1 MIGDLPSMSYEEK
14 LTKLNIQSLENRR
27 TRGDMIDTFK
37 YLGGYYDVDPHQL
50 FTFVKDRHNK
60 DTRSR
65 ANNCLVPE
73 KTTLNI
79 RKHFFTNRI
88 TETWNNLPSHEVML
102 RMQPLLTTLKIGMTN
117 M

>member
-1 MIGDLPSMSYEEK
+1 
-14 LTKLNIQSLENRR
+14 
-27 TRGDMIDTFK
+27 MIDTFK

-88 TETWNNLPSHEVML
+88 TETWNNLPSHVKDATSVNNFKNRYDEYVKVCN
-102 RMQPLLTTLKIGMTN
+102 TI
-117 M
+117 